1 MKTKTLII
9 LFLLAIILLPQSLIA
24 EENTVSFTLN
34 GRPVPQVVA
43 QVNGVSLNSEVLQR
57 EFFAFRFQSKKMG
70 REIKLDEEI
79 KIARELLKSMVARE
93 LVVQKATSL
102 GITITEKQIN
112 LQLKNIEDQF
122 PNHTAFIT
130 ALAFQHMS
138 VEALKG
144 KIQRTLLEDE
154 LMRRE
159 IAPNVEVS
167 DDEVQKYY
175 DDNRARFTK
184 PVLYRLSHIHIATLS
199 PSGKFDDE
207 ASKNKAERL
216 IKKVN
221 EEAKEKIN
229 SILEKVKAGEDF
241 STLAKHF
248 SEDEATKDKGGLLG
262 DLHPDNTLPEISKEM
277 QTLHEGQTS
286 GVIKTQFGYHILKL
300 DEIIPSQLIPF
311 SATKTDIM
319 NLLLKMKT
327 QKLFTTYVEGLG
339 NKANIQ
345 IFI

>member
-1 MKTKTLII
+1 MLT
-9 LFLLAIILLPQSLIA
+9 LPQSLIA
-24 EENTVSFTLN
+24 EENAVDFTLN
-34 GRPVPQVVA
+34 GRPVPKVVA

-57 EFFAFRFQSKKMG
+57 EFFALRFQSKQRG

-102 GITITEKQIN
+102 GIAITEEQVN
-112 LQLKNIEDQF
+112 LQLKNIEEQF

-130 ALAFQHMS
+130 ALAFQHMG
-138 VEALKG
+138 VEALRE

-159 IAPNVEVS
+159 IAPNVEVNEE
-167 DDEVQKYY
+167 EVQQYY
-175 DDNRARFTK
+175 DANRASFTK

-207 ASKNKAERL
+207 ASKSKAERL

-241 STLAKHF
+241 ATLAKHF

-262 DLHPDNTLPEISKEM
+262 DLHPDGTVPEISKEM
-277 QTLHEGQTS
+277 QTLNEGQTS
-286 GVIKTQFGYHILKL
+286 GVIQTQFGYHILKL
-300 DEIIPSQLIPF
+300 DEIIPSQLVPF
-311 SATKTDIM
+311 SASKTDIM
-319 NLLLKMKT
+319 NLLLKTKT
-327 QKLFTTYVEGLG
+327 QNLFTTYVEGLG

-345 IFI
+345 VFI